1 MPAAKIVSEFL
12 GCAFD
17 TPGFDLPVI
26 PFDNARKV
34 HYLTATNG
42 IVKQTTLW
50 TEPIHSD
57 RAGNVRRKA
66 FHRHKTAPGHAAREL
81 WFVSTKKTLAH
92 LGVNSVGS
100 DSVRGVRDG

>member
-57 RAGNVRRKA
+57 RAANVRRLA
-66 FHRHKTAPGHAAREL
+66 NHRHQPATGHAPRERSGVSRIQARP
-81 WFVSTKKTLAH
+81 H
-92 LGVNSVGS
+92 PGVKCVGPS
-100 DSVRGVRDG
+100 PVH